1 MVEETVVKKSNNR
14 STAVAQ
20 VKALEERVKR
30 LETYIKTFDMFLS
43 NTMISNSA
51 DSSANETLTEM
62 AAEIQ

>member
-1 MVEETVVKKSNNR
+1 MAETVAKKS
-14 STAVAQ
+14 TAKPTATIQ

-43 NTMISNSA
+43 NTMISNTA

>member
-1 MVEETVVKKSNNR
+1 MVEETVAKRSR

-51 DSSANETLTEM
+51 DSGANETLTEM